1 MYYLG
6 VDLGGTTIKAGLFDE
21 QLQLLKMVQKN
32 TGASLGADIVLKRIE
47 KCLEILVLKNN
58 LLFEQIDALGI
69 GVPGLLNRNDG
80 ISLFSPNF
88 NNWHNV
94 KIKEWF
100 EHKWLIPTVIDND
113 VRMHLYGELYFGAG
127 KGFKNIILIAIGTGL
142 GSGIVVDGHVLYG
155 ANDSVGE
162 IGHVNMYR
170 HGRACRCGS
179 SGCLG
184 RYVSAVGMINTFKEK
199 DIDHMSIV
207 NRWVNNCDEIT
218 AKMICQAYDLNDSIA
233 VATLKETGEIL
244 GYGITNLINLFNPE
258 RIIIGGG
265 VSNAGERLL
274 ASTREVAAIH
284 ALEIASN
291 NCDLVVAELWE
302 QAGMY
307 GAAKYAKRKLIL

>member
-1 MYYLG
+1 MT
-6 VDLGGTTIKAGLFDE
+6 VSE
-21 QLQLLKMVQKN
+21 
-32 TGASLGADIVLKRIE
+32 
-47 KCLEILVLKNN
+47 
-58 LLFEQIDALGI
+58 
-69 GVPGLLNRNDG
+69 
-80 ISLFSPNF
+80 
-88 NNWHNV
+88 NWH
-94 KIKEWF
+94 
-100 EHKWLIPTVIDND
+100 
-113 VRMHLYGELYFGAG
+113 M
-127 KGFKNIILIAIGTGL
+127 
-142 GSGIVVDGHVLYG
+142 
-155 ANDSVGE
+155 
-162 IGHVNMYR
+162 NMYR

-284 ALEIASN
+284 ALEIS
-291 NCDLVVAELWE
+291 
-302 QAGMY
+302 
-307 GAAKYAKRKLIL
+307 

>member
-1 MYYLG
+1 MG

-69 GVPGLLNRNDG
+69 GVPALLNRNDG

-127 KGFKNIILIAIGTGL
+127 KGFKNIICKDRVLPKYL
-142 GSGIVVDGHVLYG
+142 YFLLLFNVDYL
-155 ANDSVGE
+155 NL
-162 IGHVNMYR
+162 
-170 HGRACRCGS
+170 
-179 SGCLG
+179 LG
-184 RYVSAVGMINTFKEK
+184 RGATFKEISK
-199 DIDHMSIV
+199 KIV
-207 NRWVNNCDEIT
+207 ENIKIPVPP
-218 AKMICQAYDLNDSIA
+218 LNLQEQFSAFVTQVDKSKSVIQKS
-233 VATLKETGEIL
+233 LKETQL
-244 GYGITNLINLFNPE
+244 LFDSLMQE
-258 RIIIGGG
+258 YFG
-265 VSNAGERLL
+265 
-274 ASTREVAAIH
+274 
-284 ALEIASN
+284 
-291 NCDLVVAELWE
+291 
-302 QAGMY
+302 
-307 GAAKYAKRKLIL
+307 

>member
-1 MYYLG
+1 M
-6 VDLGGTTIKAGLFDE
+6 
-21 QLQLLKMVQKN
+21 
-32 TGASLGADIVLKRIE
+32 
-47 KCLEILVLKNN
+47 
-58 LLFEQIDALGI
+58 
-69 GVPGLLNRNDG
+69 
-80 ISLFSPNF
+80 
-88 NNWHNV
+88 
-94 KIKEWF
+94 
-100 EHKWLIPTVIDND
+100 
-113 VRMHLYGELYFGAG
+113 YFGAG

-162 IGHVNMYR
+162 IGHMNMYR

-218 AKMICQAYDLNDSIA
+218 AKMICQAYDLNDSIV

-258 RIIIGGG
+258 RII
-265 VSNAGERLL
+265 
-274 ASTREVAAIH
+274 H

-291 NCDLVVAELWE
+291 NCDLVVAELGE

>member
-58 LLFEQIDALGI
+58 LSFEQIDALGI

-113 VRMHLYGELYFGAG
+113 VRMHL
-127 KGFKNIILIAIGTGL
+127 GTDL

-162 IGHVNMYR
+162 IGHMNMYR

-218 AKMICQAYDLNDSIA
+218 AKMICQAYDLNDSIV

-244 GYGITNLINLFNPE
+244 GYGITNLINLF
-258 RIIIGGG
+258 
-265 VSNAGERLL
+265 
-274 ASTREVAAIH
+274 
-284 ALEIASN
+284 
-291 NCDLVVAELWE
+291 
-302 QAGMY
+302 
-307 GAAKYAKRKLIL
+307 RKLIL

>member
-1 MYYLG
+1 M
-6 VDLGGTTIKAGLFDE
+6 
-21 QLQLLKMVQKN
+21 
-32 TGASLGADIVLKRIE
+32 
-47 KCLEILVLKNN
+47 
-58 LLFEQIDALGI
+58 
-69 GVPGLLNRNDG
+69 
-80 ISLFSPNF
+80 
-88 NNWHNV
+88 
-94 KIKEWF
+94 
-100 EHKWLIPTVIDND
+100 
-113 VRMHLYGELYFGAG
+113 GEL
-127 KGFKNIILIAIGTGL
+127 
-142 GSGIVVDGHVLYG
+142 
-155 ANDSVGE
+155 
-162 IGHVNMYR
+162 
-170 HGRACRCGS
+170 CRCGS

-284 ALEIASN
+284 ALG
-291 NCDLVVAELWE
+291 NC
-302 QAGMY
+302 
-307 GAAKYAKRKLIL
+307 

>member
-127 KGFKNIILIAIGTGL
+127 KGFKNII
-142 GSGIVVDGHVLYG
+142 
-155 ANDSVGE
+155 
-162 IGHVNMYR
+162 
-170 HGRACRCGS
+170 
-179 SGCLG
+179 
-184 RYVSAVGMINTFKEK
+184 
-199 DIDHMSIV
+199 
-207 NRWVNNCDEIT
+207 
-218 AKMICQAYDLNDSIA
+218 
-233 VATLKETGEIL
+233 
-244 GYGITNLINLFNPE
+244 
-258 RIIIGGG
+258 
-265 VSNAGERLL
+265 
-274 ASTREVAAIH
+274 
-284 ALEIASN
+284 
-291 NCDLVVAELWE
+291 
-302 QAGMY
+302 
-307 GAAKYAKRKLIL
+307 